1 MDNEKSKFSFW
12 GTVIKLMLI
21 VWPWIIVA
29 MQTVQVFTSE
39 SIYELTANEWAK
51 CHIAAIIGS
60 FAGAVAMSFILKKRE
75 NRNK

>member
-1 MDNEKSKFSFW
+1 MEKEKSKFSFW
-12 GTVIKLMLI
+12 GSVIKLMLV

-29 MQTVQVFTSE
+29 MQTVLVFS
-39 SIYELTANEWAK
+39 SGSVYDLTVNEWAK

-75 NRNK
+75 SNK